1 MINNY
6 EQQIKD
12 AQRLKLGGVMRLAVL
27 DRIQQASI
35 DGEEYT
41 EEQFNYWIECL
52 NSAAGWVEN
61 PQVASS
67 IYRDIGYLL
76 GAKGDNDEAIKY
88 FEGAL
93 DTFPETLYRSDIEKQ
108 IIKLKLKIK

>member
-1 MINNY
+1 MWS
-6 EQQIKD
+6 
-12 AQRLKLGGVMRLAVL
+12 ATTFLLAL
-27 DRIQQASI
+27 LLQGKFQS
-35 DGEEYT
+35 T
-41 EEQFNYWIECL
+41 HPMW
-52 NSAAGWVEN
+52 SATVEN